1 MSYGNSLAD
10 AYRRA
15 LASHGGVSNRTF
27 RPSDKGGRLSTTL
40 IKRREPI
47 MRKGHTKG
55 TAKAKKQT
63 ALSRD
68 KLIKTT
74 KKGDIELTEEELGKV
89 AGGLIF
95 IQNEPLKIPPD
106 ANQ

>member
-1 MSYGNSLAD
+1 
-10 AYRRA
+10 
-15 LASHGGVSNRTF
+15 
-27 RPSDKGGRLSTTL
+27 
-40 IKRREPI
+40 

-74 KKGDIELTEEELGKV
+74 KKGDIELTEQELGKV
-89 AGGLIF
+89 NRRSVHAYRCWR
-95 IQNEPLKIPPD
+95 PHKSRPPHKRVAV
-106 ANQ
+106 ANRPAFNSRPVAKSP

>member
-1 MSYGNSLAD
+1 
-10 AYRRA
+10 
-15 LASHGGVSNRTF
+15 
-27 RPSDKGGRLSTTL
+27 
-40 IKRREPI
+40 

-89 AGGLIF
+89 AGGLI
-95 IQNEPLKIPPD
+95 LKIPPV

>member
-1 MSYGNSLAD
+1 
-10 AYRRA
+10 
-15 LASHGGVSNRTF
+15 
-27 RPSDKGGRLSTTL
+27 
-40 IKRREPI
+40 

-89 AGGLIF
+89 AGGMRGDLF
-95 IQNEPLKIPPD
+95 LKIPPD
-106 ANQ
+106 AT

>member
-1 MSYGNSLAD
+1 
-10 AYRRA
+10 
-15 LASHGGVSNRTF
+15 
-27 RPSDKGGRLSTTL
+27 
-40 IKRREPI
+40 

-89 AGGLIF
+89 AGGLGTIF
-95 IQNEPLKIPPD
+95 LKIPPD